1 MAITGRSLRSFYI
14 NSQDNCIKKRIY
26 MTTDTEKIDE
36 IVREIKEKIKKNPKY
51 LHPMNND
58 LQEDAKIFGF
68 PSTGRYIVWLQQNG
82 ILKNP
87 TNIHNKDSKDTAQR
101 MGFNSYRDYHRQ
113 IYQNNKE
120 YKREQIKERRYIR
133 GVQTPM
139 EINKACAAS
148 LGVDIGEMG
157 IAKKILEIIFEYVE
171 KMGYRNHGFDFTCKN
186 PRQEFIDKYPQF
198 KLKRDSE
205 YKIDAK
211 TRCLSHDNK
220 NWSFDIDSNIPD
232 YFLFS
237 ALDNRKDLNILHCLL
252 IHKDETIRGNKLCER
267 DYLTLT
273 NKPKFLLPFKRF
285 DLIDKIDIKGIYK
298 ELKDAQGS

>member
-1 MAITGRSLRSFYI
+1 
-14 NSQDNCIKKRIY
+14 
-26 MTTDTEKIDE
+26 MTTDTEKIDDS

-51 LHPMNND
+51 LHPTNKEFQEDIKRYGFSNGYKYNCW
-58 LQEDAKIFGF
+58 LQE
-68 PSTGRYIVWLQQNG
+68 VG
-82 ILKNP
+82 ILKSP
-87 TNIHNKDSKDTAQR
+87 TDVERKFNEESAKR
-101 MGFNSYRDYHRQ
+101 RGFKSYRECHRQ
-113 IYQNNKE
+113 EYQNNKE
-120 YKREQIKERRYIR
+120 YKREQIKERRHIR

-139 EINKACAAS
+139 EINKACTAS

-198 KLKRDSE
+198 KLKRDNE

-220 NWSFDIDSNIPD
+220 DWSFDIDSNIPD

-252 IHKDETIRGNKLCER
+252 IHKDEIIRENKLCER

-273 NKPKFLLPFKRF
+273 NKPKFLLPFRQF